1 MKKLIALLI
10 ISFSI
15 FAVGCN
21 NINNKGDNSG
31 LGDEGKL
38 GETQGTGA
46 LKEAQDEGKGD
57 LKEDENKDKTP
68 TENEEASSNT
78 IYEEISS
85 YTIKDLIGIKAN
97 EKYSYE
103 GINNE
108 YAEYVRYVDYIEGNK
123 FQIRT
128 NNSGTETVKVIEAT
142 DEELR
147 VVFKRNECYYREN
160 FLKKPVLKSEVL
172 LKMPLAVGN
181 QWTLEDG
188 GKRYISSIDKLVET
202 PLGQY
207 ECIEVTTENKN
218 GMKDLA
224 YYAPEVG
231 LVKEVFDVGGMEATS
246 TLKTI
251 EKDAR
256 LNQVIRFYYP
266 DNEAN
271 FMEYKDVEIAFAT
284 NDITKVI
291 LQNKFRSIPGG
302 NRVMLKENVAIN
314 TLYLNDDGMV
324 YLDLTKNFISEMA
337 NGTTGEY
344 FAIQDLVNT
353 LGGYYGVNKVYISLD
368 GEKYSSGHIL
378 KDKWECFNVDL
389 SKVK

>member
-1 MKKLIALLI
+1 MKKMIALAI
-10 ISFSI
+10 ISLSI
-15 FAVGCN
+15 FAVGCS
-21 NINNKGDNSG
+21 NINNKGDNIG
-31 LGDEGKL
+31 LGDEGKI
-38 GETQGTGA
+38 GEIQGAGA
-46 LKEAQDEGKGD
+46 LNEANDEGKAD
-57 LKEDENKDKTP
+57 LKKEDNNKTP
-68 TENEEASSNT
+68 TENEE
-78 IYEEISS
+78 ISR
-85 YTIKDLIGIKAN
+85 YTIKDLIGIKEN

-108 YAEYVRYVDYIEGNK
+108 YAEYVRYVDYIDENK

-128 NNSGTETVKVIEAT
+128 NNGGTETVKVIEAT
-142 DEELR
+142 DDELR

-160 FLKKPVLKSEVL
+160 FLNKPVLKSEVL
-172 LKMPLAVGN
+172 LKMPLVVGN
-181 QWTLEDG
+181 QWALEDG
-188 GKRYISSIDKLVET
+188 GKRYISSIDKMVET

-224 YYAPEVG
+224 YYAVDVG
-231 LVKEVFDVGGMEATS
+231 LVKEVFDVGNMEATS
-246 TLKTI
+246 ILKSI
-251 EKDAR
+251 DKDAR

-271 FMEYKDVEIAFAT
+271 FMEYEDVEIAFST

-314 TLYLNDDGMV
+314 SLYLNDDGMV
-324 YLDLTKNFISEMA
+324 YLDLTKNFVKEMA

-353 LGGYYGVNKVYISLD
+353 LGGYYGVNRVYISLD